1 MMLQKIRRV
10 FQKAASRPYKLIQ
23 IEPSLECTL
32 DCVMCPWSE
41 LRPENATMTW
51 DTFMHIVPYL
61 HLTDN
66 VDYTGGGEPLKNPR
80 LVEMVKVAKQAGCAV
95 GFSTNGT
102 RLEEGISEQL
112 IRLELDWISFSV
124 DAATK
129 ELYERIRRGARFQTV
144 IDNISTLRDLKQL
157 GKSKLPRM
165 MMVYVMMTGEQENY
179 QELPA
184 FIELSHRLGVEQV
197 VAKNLD
203 VILKDGDDERRLFS
217 HNGQTASAVE
227 ASMAEARLCAQKLG
241 VGLRFY
247 AMHPQEVTICEH
259 NPLQSVFINWE
270 GFVSPC
276 ITLSYAENRIF
287 DGMRILTP
295 CQRFGDICSETL
307 PDIWEKHPYRQF
319 RSFYEARLRLE
330 RQATIDHMLGG
341 PAETNL
347 PLPPAPEGCLS
358 CYYLYG
364 V

>member
-1 MMLQKIRRV
+1 MFHKIRRV
-10 FQKAASRPYKLIQ
+10 FQKVSSRPYKLIQ

-41 LRPENATMTW
+41 LRPDHAIMSW
-51 DTFMHIVPYL
+51 DTFLHVTPYL
-61 HLTDN
+61 HLTDS
-66 VDYTGGGEPLKNPR
+66 VDLTGGGEPLKNPHI
-80 LVEMVKVAKQAGCAV
+80 LEMVRVAKQAGCEV

-102 RLEEGISEQL
+102 GMVKALSKQL
-112 IRLELDWISFSV
+112 IQLELDWISFSV
-124 DAATK
+124 DAASNR
-129 ELYERIRRGARFQTV
+129 LYERIRRGAHFQTV
-144 IDNISTLRDLKQL
+144 IDNISALRDLKQAHQ
-157 GKSKLPRM
+157 SKVPRM

-217 HNGQTASAVE
+217 HDGQPASEVE
-227 ASMAEARLCAQKLG
+227 SCMAEARLCAEKLG
-241 VGLRFY
+241 IGLRFY

-270 GFVSPC
+270 GHVSPC
-276 ITLSYAENRIF
+276 ITLSYADNRVF
-287 DGMRILTP
+287 DGRRIHVP
-295 CQRFGDICSETL
+295 CQRFGDIRSETL
-307 PDIWEKHPYRQF
+307 TDIWEKPLYRQF
-319 RSFYEARLRLE
+319 RRFYEARLRVE

-364 V
+364 I